1 MSAKQP
7 APVKFLDLQAQF
19 DTIRDEV
26 FEAIREVVESQQ
38 FILGPK
44 VAELEARVA
53 DYCGCA
59 HAVGVSS
66 GTDALLVALMALG
79 IGRGDEVITSTFS
92 FFASAGC
99 IHRLGAKPVFVD
111 VDPDTYNIDP
121 AKLKAVITPRTR
133 AIMPVH
139 LFGQC
144 ADMTALM
151 RIADARGIPVVED
164 AAQAIG
170 AEHAGFVGPKKD
182 KSRSDPR
189 DLRAEGPQE
198 PSPGRLSSAASAKE
212 GKPRVSDDKAHPLS
226 PEGATARPARTG
238 RAGSFGAFG
247 CFSFFPTKNLGAFGE
262 GGMVTTNDKELA
274 DRARMLRHHGD
285 RGRYDHVLVGGNF
298 RLQALQAAVLLVK
311 LAHLDDW
318 TAKRQA
324 NAALYRK
331 LFADAGLV
339 PRYVT
344 LPVERPGRH
353 TYNQFVIAVD
363 RRDELSAFLT
373 ERGIGHSI
381 YYPKPLHLQ
390 PCFASLGHKPGDFP
404 LAERACA
411 RVLALPIY
419 PELPPDTAARV
430 VEAMGEFLAA

>member
-1 MSAKQP
+1 MSATQQ
-7 APVKFLDLQAQF
+7 APVKFFDLQAQF
-19 DTIRDEV
+19 ETIRDEV
-26 FEAIREVVESQQ
+26 REAIHEVVESQQ

-44 VAELEARVA
+44 VAELEEKVA
-53 DYCGCA
+53 GYCRCA

-79 IGRGDEVITSTFS
+79 IGSGDEVITSTFS
-92 FFASAGC
+92 FFASAGS
-99 IHRLGAKPVFVD
+99 IYRLGAKPVFVD
-111 VDPDTYNIDP
+111 IDPETYNIDP
-121 AKLKAVITPRTR
+121 KEVEAAITSRTK

-144 ADMTALM
+144 ADMTAIM
-151 RIADARGIPVVED
+151 EIADAHRIPVVED

-170 AEHAGFVGPKKD
+170 AEHAGSGEPVSRAGGP
-182 KSRSDPR
+182 
-189 DLRAEGPQE
+189 G
-198 PSPGRLSSAASAKE
+198 SAKLT
-212 GKPRVSDDKAHPLS
+212 GGGTCA
-226 PEGATARPARTG
+226 G

-262 GGMVTTNDKELA
+262 GGMVTSNDPVLA
-274 DRARMLRHHGD
+274 QRARMLRHHGD

-311 LAHLDDW
+311 LKHLDEW

-324 NAALYRK
+324 NAALYRT
-331 LFADAGLV
+331 LFAESGLV
-339 PRYVT
+339 APSDEPAVGLGLGGIT

-353 TYNQFVIAVD
+353 TYNQFVIEVD
-363 RRDELSAFLT
+363 GRDALCAFLS

-381 YYPKPLHLQ
+381 YYPVPLHLQ
-390 PCFASLGHKPGDFP
+390 PCFRDLGYKPADFP
-404 LAERACA
+404 AAERACN

-419 PELPPDTAARV
+419 PELPDAHITRV
-430 VEAMGEFLAA
+430 VEAVAAFFAR